1 MNTVQSREPSS
12 NGYFSGKLRMVVS
25 LAILALLVAIIA
37 VIAKQA
43 SPLQAAVKPSI
54 SLEQCSNEGP
64 TCDSSNSSR
73 WVTGN
78 LGASNS
84 QYSEG
89 DAVPYRALLK
99 NLTEGSTYKIDLEW
113 DTTVSGRNALDYLA
127 SFNFSETTAD
137 PCAGIACGSQS
148 MLSIPMDPSVSGA
161 MVNQQAGQSIS
172 VFGGTF
178 PSNGA
183 MVSNT
188 GGTICGSA
196 TCTISSNPLPYV
208 LSGTYASTSETAI
221 SVFVTATSQT
231 AVLAW
236 GGHIA
241 SRMDWGAN
249 KSAAV
254 ISGSPYHMRVLGF
267 ECSDVANCSAGQM
280 DRSLSSAAIT
290 LPSSI
295 TIVKEAST
303 QGSASFAFT
312 ATPSP
317 LSNFSLIDDGTL
329 ANTKVFSGI
338 TTFGSY
344 TITENAA
351 MGWDFDRLSCSFAQQ
366 STGSTSVNGAS
377 VTIVL
382 AEGEDVTCTFFNS
395 PTPAPA
401 LSLEKT
407 ADAASFSSPATT
419 ITYSYLLTNT
429 GNTILGPTQF
439 SISDDQIDEGD
450 LFSCGA
456 PNTTLSIGATVL
468 CMAPYVTTS
477 GNVADEQVT
486 NRAFGV
492 GGGVSTPTAVL
503 TIPYVAPQT
512 TTTVGTT
519 GTTIPESTTT
529 IPESTTTI
537 PESTSTIPETT
548 TTVPVTTTTVSAAEL
563 QVLTPDV
570 PTGAEDIFDV
580 LFVEELPEAGVGV
593 GLMSLIAGI
602 VLLLGIGVTSMS
614 ITRGNRRVKSGENQ

>member
-1 MNTVQSREPSS
+1 MNTVQSSETRS
-12 NGYFSGKLRMVVS
+12 NEYYSRKLRMVVH
-25 LAILALLVAIIA
+25 LAILALVVVIVA
-37 VIAKQA
+37 VLAKQA
-43 SPLQAAVKPSI
+43 SPLQAAGKPSI
-54 SLEQCSNEGP
+54 SLEQCANGGP
-64 TCDSSNSSR
+64 TCDSSNPSR

-78 LGASNS
+78 LGTNNS
-84 QYSEG
+84 KYSEG
-89 DAVPYRALLK
+89 DAIPYRALLS
-99 NLTEGSTYKIDLEW
+99 NLTVGSTYKVDLEW
-113 DTTVSGRNALDYLA
+113 DSTVSGRHALDYLT

-161 MVNQQAGQSIS
+161 MVTQQSGQSIS

-178 PSNGA
+178 PANGA
-183 MVSNT
+183 VVANT

-196 TCTISSNPLPYV
+196 TCTITSNPSPYI
-208 LSGTYASTSETAI
+208 LSGTYASSSETSI

-241 SRMDWGAN
+241 SRVDWGAN

-254 ISGSPYHMRVLGF
+254 ISGSPYHMRVADF
-267 ECSDVANCSAGQM
+267 DCSNVSNCSSGQM
-280 DRSLSSAAIT
+280 DRSLSSAAVT

-295 TIVKEAST
+295 TIVKQAST
-303 QGSASFAFT
+303 QGSTSFAFT

-317 LSNFSLIDDGTL
+317 LSNFSLVDDGTM
-329 ANTKVFSGI
+329 ANTRVFSGI

-351 MGWDFDRLSCSFAQQ
+351 MGWDFDRISCSFAQQ

-407 ADAASFSSPATT
+407 ADAASFSSAGTT

-439 SISDDQIDEGD
+439 SISDDQIDEGE
-450 LFSCGA
+450 LFACGA
-456 PNTTLSIGATVL
+456 PSTTLAIGATVL
-468 CMAPYVTTS
+468 CTAPYVTTV
-477 GNVADEQVT
+477 GNVADELVT

-492 GGGVSTPTAVL
+492 GGGVSTPTEEL

-512 TTTVGTT
+512 TTTVAV
-519 GTTIPESTTT
+519 
-529 IPESTTTI
+529 
-537 PESTSTIPETT
+537 T
-548 TTVPVTTTTVSAAEL
+548 TTVPVTTTTVSPVEL
-563 QVLTPDV
+563 QVLIPDV
-570 PTGAEDIFDV
+570 PNGTEDVFDV

>member
-1 MNTVQSREPSS
+1 
-12 NGYFSGKLRMVVS
+12 MVVQ
-25 LAILALLVAIIA
+25 LTILALVVAIIA

-43 SPLQAAVKPSI
+43 SPLQAAGKPSI

-64 TCDSSNSSR
+64 TCDSSNPSR

-78 LGASNS
+78 LGTSNS
-84 QYSEG
+84 DYLEG
-89 DAVPYRALLK
+89 DAVPYRAVLS
-99 NLTEGSTYKIDLEW
+99 NLTIGSTYKVAIEW
-113 DTTVSGRNALDYLA
+113 DTTVSGRNALDYLT
-127 SFNFSETTAD
+127 SFDFTETTAD
-137 PCAGIACGSQS
+137 PCAGITCGSQS

-161 MVNQQAGQSIS
+161 MVNQQASQSIS

-178 PSNGA
+178 PANGA
-183 MVSNT
+183 VVANT

-196 TCTISSNPLPYV
+196 SCTITSNPSPYS
-208 LSGTYASTSETAI
+208 LSGTYASTSETSV
-221 SVFVTATSQT
+221 SVFVTATSHT

-254 ISGSPYHMRVLGF
+254 INGSPYHMRVLGF
-267 ECSDVANCSAGQM
+267 DCSDVANCSAGNM
-280 DRSLSSAAIT
+280 DRSLSSAAVT

-303 QGSASFAFT
+303 EGPASFGFT

-329 ANTKVFSGI
+329 ANTRVFSGI
-338 TTFGSY
+338 TTFGTY

-351 MGWDFDRLSCSFAQQ
+351 MGWDFDRVSCLTAQQ
-366 STGSTSVNGAS
+366 STGSTLVNGAS
-377 VTIVL
+377 VSIVL

-407 ADAASFSSPATT
+407 ANAASFSAPGTT

-429 GNTILGPTQF
+429 GNTTLGPTQF
-439 SISDDQIDEGD
+439 SISDDQIDDGE
-450 LFSCGA
+450 LFSCGL
-456 PNTTLSIGATVL
+456 PNTTLAMGATVL
-468 CMAPYVTTS
+468 CTAPYVTTA
-477 GNVADEQVT
+477 GNVTDELVT

-503 TIPYVAPQT
+503 TIPYIAPQT
-512 TTTVGTT
+512 TTTIGTT
-519 GTTIPESTTT
+519 GTTLPESTTT
-529 IPESTTTI
+529 VPETTTTV
-537 PESTSTIPETT
+537 PETTTTVPETT
-548 TTVPVTTTTVSAAEL
+548 TTVPVTTTTISAAEL
-563 QVLTPDV
+563 QVVVPDL
-570 PTGAEDIFDV
+570 PTGAEDVFDV

-614 ITRGNRRVKSGENQ
+614 FTRGNRRVKSGENQ